1 MYTLAKGIMPSAK
14 SHARIKIN
22 KTILSTFLEDLGQS
36 ILQYFYIEKL
46 AGSANEFE
54 VTLISV
60 NAVFMVVKSVMYVNA
75 VGRF

>member
-1 MYTLAKGIMPSAK
+1 MPSAK

-46 AGSANEFE
+46 AGSASEFG
-54 VTLISV
+54 VALISI
-60 NAVFMVVKSVMYVNA
+60 NAVFMVVKSVMYVKA